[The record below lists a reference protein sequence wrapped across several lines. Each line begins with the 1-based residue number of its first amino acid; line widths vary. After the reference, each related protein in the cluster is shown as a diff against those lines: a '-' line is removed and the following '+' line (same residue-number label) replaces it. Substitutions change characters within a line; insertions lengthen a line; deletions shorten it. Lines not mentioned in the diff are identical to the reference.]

1 MTDFLRGQDR
11 ELERQQRL
19 LRAIRAPSDQ
29 TDLRGWVTDPLQGRG
44 GAAGK
49 APRGLLAYAAN
60 AAALA
65 ERALAANYPTVQA
78 LIGEDAF
85 AGLARAVWHRKPPS
99 RGDLAWFS
107 EALPEFLSH
116 EAQLVDLPYLSD
128 VARLDWA
135 LARAELAADVQPEP
149 SSFEALARQDPG
161 ELFAVLAPGV
171 DLLESAWP
179 IVSVWEAHHRP
190 ASVADPFALVRE
202 AIEARRAQ
210 SGWVWRAGWRV
221 QVGEVVPEDLKFLRA
236 LLRRASL
243 AEALDQAGEG
253 FDFSA
258 CLQRG
263 LQQGWWLG
271 VSSL

>member
-1 MTDFLRGQDR
+1 MTNFLSGQAR

-19 LRAIRAPSDQ
+19 LGAIRAPSDRN
-29 TDLRGWVTDPLQGRG
+29 DLRGWVTDPLQARG
-44 GAAGK
+44 GVESK
-49 APRGLLAYAAN
+49 VPRGLLAYAAN

-78 LIGEDAF
+78 LIGEEAF
-85 AGLARAVWHRKPPS
+85 AGLARALWHRKPPS

-107 EALPEFLSH
+107 ELLPEVVVH

-135 LARAELAADVQPEP
+135 LARAEVAADVRPEP
-149 SSFEALARQDPG
+149 SSFEVLARQDPG
-161 ELFAVLAPGV
+161 ELFAVLAPGA

-179 IVSVWEAHHRP
+179 IVSVWEAHHQP
-190 ASVADPFALVRE
+190 ALAADPFALVRE
-202 AIEARRAQ
+202 AIEARLAQ
-210 SGWVWRAGWRV
+210 SAWVWRAGWRV
-221 QVGEVVPEDLKFLRA
+221 QVGEVTVEDLKFLRV

-243 AEALDQAGEG
+243 GEALDQAGEG

-271 VSSL
+271 MSSR